1 MSFYKR
7 FLVPITLILLSASTA
22 LIAGLYAMTHQ
33 QDARERHRE
42 ERVVALA
49 LAGQIDGLQKVLREY
64 ARWDDAAA
72 HAVTGFDAG
81 WLDEQFG
88 LYLHEANGYE
98 ANFIVD
104 EQGRTIYAAVHG
116 RRTGDAADRHLGRD
130 YRQALS
136 TAAAQTAGKEISVG
150 GLSVGAHGPLLFAV
164 HRILRSP
171 GSALPRGAPRRYMV
185 VAKEVDEQ
193 LALNIKQAAQIAA
206 LRLIRRPDPAEAAVP
221 VRTYAGSTIGYYAWA
236 PTTPGTELRHGSMPI
251 LAGFVLVLLGL
262 GTIVLRNA
270 STDLRELQASE
281 AKAQHLARHD
291 ALTGLPNRRAF
302 NERLV
307 KLAGRDAVYSVLVI
321 DLDGF
326 KEVNDSFGHAT
337 GDLLLRRTSERLRRA
352 LPPHAYLA
360 RPGGDEFFVAW
371 EHGGEAMDHQAA
383 ATAIIEAVR
392 EPHEFQAEPILVGA
406 SVGIAGGAGLE
417 YADVVRRADVAMY
430 AAKSRGRDNWCLYS
444 PTLDDGR
451 RERRELESDL
461 RRAIAAG
468 EISVAFQPIVRSRS
482 GQISGVEALA
492 RWSHPTRGA
501 ISPDLFIPIAEDSGA
516 IVELG
521 RFVLR
526 EACLRARDWPFLLSV
541 NLSPAQFWDRMLVH
555 DVLRTLD
562 ECGFPPERLEFE
574 ITETYL
580 LRRPD
585 AAEEVIRDLRRHGIK
600 VALDDFG
607 TGYASVGYL
616 RRFEFDKVKLDR
628 SFVEPV
634 VSSPEAA
641 DVALAVVALG
651 SALKIPIL
659 AEGVETEHHAAILA
673 MAGCEFLQGWF
684 YGMPQSAAEID
695 TVLAG
700 GANLAA
706 PA

>member
-7 FLVPITLILLSASTA
+7 FLVPIALILLSASTA

-33 QDARERHRE
+33 QDARERDRE
-42 ERVVALA
+42 EQVVALA
-49 LAGQIDGLQKVLREY
+49 LAGQVDGLQKVLREY

-72 HAVTGFDAG
+72 NVVTGFDAG

-88 LYLHEANGYE
+88 LYLYQSNGYE
-98 ANFIVD
+98 GNFIVD
-104 EQGRTIYAAVHG
+104 ERGRTLYAAVHG
-116 RRTGDAADRHLGRD
+116 RRTGKAAERDLGRA
-130 YRQALS
+130 YGRALT
-136 TAAAQTAGKEISVG
+136 TAAAQTAGKETAIG

-164 HRILRSP
+164 HRILPSP
-171 GSALPRGAPRRYMV
+171 GSALPPGAPRRYMV

-193 LALNIKQAAQIAA
+193 LALDIRQAAQIAA
-206 LRLIRRPDPAEAAVP
+206 PRLVAAVDPALAAVP
-221 VRTYAGSTIGYYAWA
+221 VRTYGGTVIGHYAWA
-236 PTTPGTELRHGSMPI
+236 PTTPGTELRRSSMPI

-270 STDLRELQASE
+270 QSDLRELEASE

-307 KLAGRDAVYSVLVI
+307 RLAGRDAVYTVLVI

-326 KEVNDSFGHAT
+326 KEVNDCFGHAT

-371 EHGGEAMDHQAA
+371 EHEAAIDHQAA

-406 SVGIAGGAGLE
+406 SVGIAEGAGLE
-417 YADVVRRADVAMY
+417 CADVVRRADVAMY

-451 RERRELESDL
+451 RERRELEGDL

-659 AEGVETEHHAAILA
+659 AEGVETEHHAAILST
-673 MAGCEFLQGWF
+673 AGCEFMQGWF
-684 YGMPQSAAEID
+684 YGMPQTAAEID
-695 TVLAG
+695 AVLAN